1 MKKDNDFQIGVFL
14 KENHHLFVIMGVFGA
29 LSIYLN
35 TMDLKTT
42 PTVSTMLR
50 IGIVS
55 SLFLF
60 ALVSGIIFFNAL
72 KSRDDGPI
80 PLSYFIPPTIG
91 KLVRIL
97 FIVPLFLLLLAI
109 SYFVVNTFPGPSDVV
124 FGYTLSWVAVMV
136 FFVLLTIIEHPK
148 LKNKRFAGIF
158 ALLLFL
164 AVVSSLGNYYATKYN
179 FVPVALFCSSLASG
193 SVIGLIIIPI
203 AYFYE
208 KYKIKRGNSNNEKN
222 FERK

>member
-14 KENHHLFVIMGVFGA
+14 KDNYHLFVIIGVFGA

-35 TMDLKTT
+35 TMDLKNT
-42 PTVSTMLR
+42 PTVSIMLQ

-60 ALVSGIIFFNAL
+60 VLVSGIIFFNAL
-72 KSRDDGPI
+72 KSHDGPI
-80 PLSYFIPPTIG
+80 PLSFFIPPSIG

-97 FIVPLFLLLLAI
+97 FIVPFFYWYIAI
-109 SYFVVNTFPGPSDVV
+109 SYFVVNTFPGPSNVV

-136 FFVLLTIIEHPK
+136 FFVLLAIIEPK

-158 ALLLFL
+158 VLLLFL
-164 AVVSSLGNYYATKYN
+164 AVVSGLGNYYATKYD
-179 FVPVALFCSSLASG
+179 FVPVAFFCSSLASG

-208 KYKIKRGNSNNEKN
+208 KYKIKKGNSNNKKN
-222 FERK
+222 FERRR